1 MNDLAQCPLCKQS
14 KFSQYLSCKD
24 HTVSS
29 ETFQLRQCVGCGFVV
44 TSPRPDEAMLPG
56 YYQSKKYISHTDS
69 SSGLVDKVY
78 QIARTFTVKWKYNI
92 IRKHSSVKP
101 GSVLDFGCG
110 TGSFLKYCQNKGLK
124 TAGVEPSNIAREKA
138 EQILGQPIVP
148 ELPQIREKFDAITL
162 WHVLEHVY
170 HLDVT
175 LSTLKERLNENG
187 TIFIAVPNLK
197 SIDAHHYGE
206 DWAAFDVQRHLWHFS
221 KETMERLLNNH
232 NLKLRE
238 VLPMRLDAFYVSLL
252 SEKYKNGHK
261 GVSNL
266 SHAIRVGLKS
276 NNMAKITGEYSSLIY
291 IGHP

>member
-14 KFSQYLSCKD
+14 KFSPYLSCKD

-29 ETFQLRQCVGCGFVV
+29 ETFQLQQCLGCGFVI
-44 TSPRPDEAMLPG
+44 TSPRPDEVMMPG
-56 YYQSKKYISHTDS
+56 YYQSNNYISHTDS
-69 SSGLVDKVY
+69 SSGLIDKVY
-78 QIARTFTVKWKYNI
+78 QIARTVTVRWKYNI
-92 IRKHSSVKP
+92 IRKHGSVKP
-101 GSVLDFGCG
+101 ASVLDFGCG
-110 TGSFLKYCQNKGLK
+110 TGAFLKYCQNKGLN
-124 TAGVEPSNIAREKA
+124 TAGVEPSHIAREKA
-138 EQILGQPIVP
+138 EQITGQLIVP
-148 ELPQIREKFDAITL
+148 ELTQIQEKFDAITL

-170 HLDVT
+170 DLDATV
-175 LSTLKERLNENG
+175 STLKDRLSENG

-206 DWAAFDVQRHLWHFS
+206 YWAAFDVPRHLWHFS

-238 VLPMRLDAFYVSLL
+238 MLPMPLDSFYVSML
-252 SEKYKNGHK
+252 SEKYKNGNK

-266 SHAIRVGLKS
+266 SQAIRTGLKS

-291 IGHP
+291 IAHL